1 MKSKIH
7 DPSFCEQVK
16 PFRNIK
22 YNIMSKNRILNTT
35 SNIRIKNPFLLL
47 ASCFLLITSCSEK
60 KAEEVHEEEKSET
73 EVALTETQFKT
84 IGIVTGS
91 IEMKN
96 LNTVIKANGYT
107 AVPPQN
113 MANVSTLIGG
123 VVKDIYVLEGTYV
136 AKGKTLATIQNLE
149 VSEMQE
155 DYNSAIANIE
165 YLQLEYN
172 RQKTLSDE
180 NVNPRKTF
188 QEVKSKLAVE
198 RARAQAA
205 KNKLQALHVSLSG
218 NTSLI
223 PILSPISGYVGKISI
238 TKGAFATTGVTLFE
252 VVDNSQMHLDLN
264 VFEKD
269 LGKISVGQEVDFVLT
284 NQSNKSIKGK
294 IFGINKSFSNESKTV
309 AVHAK
314 INPSDAKDLI
324 SGMYVAANINITNQT
339 VQALPKDAIVRN
351 GDKYYIY
358 IQEEQHEEV
367 PKVKEEAHADHAE
380 GEEKGHNEIHFKAI
394 EVMPGTTDLGY
405 TEVKLV
411 SAIPADAKIV
421 IKGAFYLLATSK
433 GEENTNTKI
442 KTRTKYYKNEKI
454 NLKINV
460 AVSNIILYFKCSSC
474 TTKNESES
482 SNQNQYYL

>member
-1 MKSKIH
+1 MK
-7 DPSFCEQVK
+7 
-16 PFRNIK
+16 NIF
-22 YNIMSKNRILNTT
+22 IETT
-35 SNIRIKNPFLLL
+35 SNIKIKTNLLFLS
-47 ASCFLLITSCSEK
+47 SCFFLLIACGEK
-60 KAEEVHEEEKSET
+60 KTEEAQEEEKSEN
-73 EVALTETQFKT
+73 EVALTEKQFKT

-96 LNTVIKANGYT
+96 LNTIIKANGYT

-113 MANVSTLIGG
+113 MANISTLIGG

-149 VSEMQE
+149 VAEMQE
-155 DYNSAIANIE
+155 DYKSAIANIE

-172 RQKTLSDE
+172 RQKILSDE
-180 NVNPRKTF
+180 NVNPRKIV

-205 KNKLQALHVSLSG
+205 KNKLQAINVSLNG
-218 NTSLI
+218 NSSLI
-223 PILSPISGYVGKISI
+223 PIISPISGYVGKISVS
-238 TKGAFATTGVTLFE
+238 KGAFAETGVTLFE

-264 VFEKD
+264 VYEKD
-269 LGKISVGQEVDFVLT
+269 LGTISVGQEVDFVLT

-324 SGMYVAANINITNQT
+324 SGMYVSANININNQT

-358 IQEEQHEEV
+358 IQEDPHEE
-367 PKVKEEAHADHAE
+367 KRTVKKDEHKE
-380 GEEKGHNEIHFKAI
+380 GEAQAEHKESETEEQNEVHFKAI
-394 EVMPGTTDLGY
+394 EVVPGTTDLGY
-405 TEVKLV
+405 TEVKIV
-411 SAIPADAKIV
+411 REIPADAKIV
-421 IKGAFYLLATSK
+421 IKGAFYLLSALK
-433 GEENTNTKI
+433 GGGEHDH
-442 KTRTKYYKNEKI
+442 
-454 NLKINV
+454 
-460 AVSNIILYFKCSSC
+460 
-474 TTKNESES
+474 
-482 SNQNQYYL
+482 

>member
-1 MKSKIH
+1 MK
-7 DPSFCEQVK
+7 
-16 PFRNIK
+16 NIIINNSLK
-22 YNIMSKNRILNTT
+22 T
-35 SNIRIKNPFLLL
+35 RIKTNLLLLSSCFFLL
-47 ASCFLLITSCSEK
+47 TSCGEK
-60 KAEEVHEEEKSET
+60 KTEEAKEEEKSET
-73 EVALTETQFKT
+73 EVALTEAQFKT
-84 IGIVTGS
+84 IGIETGS

-113 MANVSTLIGG
+113 MANISTLIGG
-123 VVKDIYVLEGTYV
+123 VVKDIYVLEGTFV
-136 AKGKTLATIQNLE
+136 SKGKTLATIQNLE
-149 VSEMQE
+149 VTEMQE

-198 RARAQAA
+198 RAKAQAA
-205 KNKLQALHVSLSG
+205 KNKLQALNVSLSG

-223 PILSPISGYVGKISI
+223 PIVSPISGYVGKISI
-238 TKGAFATTGVTLFE
+238 TKGAFAETGVTLFE

-358 IQEEQHEEV
+358 IQEEHQDQA
-367 PKVKEEAHADHAE
+367 PKVKEAESQHKE
-380 GEEKGHNEIHFKAI
+380 GEEKGHNEVHFKAI
-394 EVMPGTTDLGY
+394 EVVPGTTDLGY

-411 SAIPADAKIV
+411 EEIPADAKIV

-433 GEENTNTKI
+433 GGG
-442 KTRTKYYKNEKI
+442 
-454 NLKINV
+454 
-460 AVSNIILYFKCSSC
+460 AHDH
-474 TTKNESES
+474 
-482 SNQNQYYL
+482 

>member
-1 MKSKIH
+1 MK
-7 DPSFCEQVK
+7 
-16 PFRNIK
+16 NI
-22 YNIMSKNRILNTT
+22 IINTIP
-35 SNIRIKNPFLLL
+35 NIRIKMVFLLL
-47 ASCFLLITSCSEK
+47 ASCLLLLTSCGDK
-60 KAEEVHEEEKSET
+60 KAEEAHEEEKSES

-149 VSEMQE
+149 VTEMQE

-180 NVNPRKTF
+180 NVNPRKIF

-218 NTSLI
+218 NSSLI
-223 PILSPISGYVGKISI
+223 PIVSPISGYVGKISI
-238 TKGAFATTGVTLFE
+238 TKGAFAETGITLFE

-358 IQEEQHEEV
+358 IQEEAPKTKAEEHKHEED
-367 PKVKEEAHADHAE
+367 EAHSEHAE
-380 GEEKGHNEIHFKAI
+380 GEEEGHNEIHFKAI

-405 TEVKLV
+405 TEIKLV
-411 SAIPADAKIV
+411 EEIPANAKIV

-433 GEENTNTKI
+433 GGGEHEH
-442 KTRTKYYKNEKI
+442 
-454 NLKINV
+454 
-460 AVSNIILYFKCSSC
+460 
-474 TTKNESES
+474 
-482 SNQNQYYL
+482 